1 MRFTRRSSL
10 VSALTACA
18 LAGLLLIAP
27 PRSAYAVKASAPTC
41 EYGGNT
47 CKTCEE
53 FEVDPQSGGKRCTK
67 CSQADLRCLA
77 RRRQNAGGGG
87 GDGGL
92 FADAQALL
100 NAHNGYRA
108 KHCVPNLT
116 WSADLAAAA
125 QAWASG
131 CKMNGSAFVHSG
143 VPGENLH
150 WAYPPGSQ
158 AASAAV
164 DSWYNEIGAYNF
176 NNPGFGSTTGH
187 FTQVIWRA
195 STQLGCAKATCG
207 NYDYWVCR
215 YAPAGNVTGQFP
227 ANVPPACK

>member
-1 MRFTRRSSL
+1 MRFTRPSSL

-18 LAGLLLIAP
+18 LAGLLVAP
-27 PRSAYAVKASAPTC
+27 SWKAHAVMASVPTC
-41 EYGGNT
+41 EYGGTT

-53 FEVDPQSGGKRCTK
+53 FEVDPQSASKRCTK

-77 RRRQNAGGGG
+77 RHRMIQQNAGGGG
-87 GDGGL
+87 GGGGL
-92 FADAQALL
+92 SADAQALL

-116 WSADLAAAA
+116 WSADLAATA

-143 VPGENLH
+143 VPGENSH

-164 DSWYNEIGAYNF
+164 DSWYNEISAYNF
-176 NNPGFGSTTGH
+176 NNPGFSSATGH

-207 NYDYWVCR
+207 K
-215 YAPAGNVTGQFP
+215 FP